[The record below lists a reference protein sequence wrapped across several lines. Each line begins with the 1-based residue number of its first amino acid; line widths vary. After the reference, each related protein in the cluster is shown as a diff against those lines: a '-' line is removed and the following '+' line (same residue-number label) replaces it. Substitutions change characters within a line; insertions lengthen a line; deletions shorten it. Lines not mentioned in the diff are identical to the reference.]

1 MKIESIQ
8 LKHTLHFHNMHAEFK
23 GQQHPVTLI
32 LGDQSS
38 GKTSILRFTYQALT
52 WFAARYKDLR
62 TAGVVMLDQDIM
74 LNRLQSKI
82 DVQIS
87 YPSEFGQLSSSSAE
101 PEESQS
107 LPSSEQSPDPHYYC
121 AWQLYKTLNSQGIG
135 ISKAE
140 TQQLEELAARYQRTL
155 KDDPLLGLPLIAY
168 YPAERFVNEVN
179 LLNKNNPAI
188 FQPAY
193 AYEIS
198 AIPFTTFSRFFEWF
212 REICDIENAQSA
224 QMVQD
229 ILNKNK
235 SSLTSDGKTNDF
247 LASRIAHAHA
257 EIHAPALKSLRRAL
271 AVILPEFSNIY
282 LQYHPKLQLMVTYQG
297 QTMQFQ
303 QLSNSIRNLTALIGD
318 IVRRLCLL
326 NPASLYP
333 CEEGDGI
340 LLIDAIDHQLDQ
352 NMAQVILPRLHQAFP
367 RLQIIAAGN
376 RPELLEQASGFQC
389 LKLENK
395 QLMPIQASLMQ
406 QQFEEIYVQLH
417 TDGDLPL
424 ADNDSPAA
432 SLQEP
437 AEDAATAETL
447 LLQIQEQLSAEQ
459 QQELIHLLQ
468 GNDPRLSHNPLL

>member
-1 MKIESIQ
+1 MKVKSIQ
-8 LKHTLHFHNMHAEFK
+8 LKHTLHFADLHAEF
-23 GQQHPVTLI
+23 QYSDPPITLI

-62 TAGVVMLDQDIM
+62 TAGVVMLDHDIM

-82 DVQIS
+82 DIEIS
-87 YPSEFGQLSSSSAE
+87 YPAELGPLSSRQDLAETDQNVALQTPE
-101 PEESQS
+101 PESY
-107 LPSSEQSPDPHYYC
+107 PC

-140 TQQLEELAARYQRTL
+140 TQPLEELAARYQRAL

-188 FQPAY
+188 FQPAH

-224 QMVQD
+224 QIVQD
-229 ILNKNK
+229 ILDKNHLA
-235 SSLTSDGKTNDF
+235 SASGSMPPDF
-247 LASRIAHAHA
+247 LASRIAQAHA
-257 EIHAPALKSLRRAL
+257 EIHAPALKSLKRAL
-271 AVILPEFSNIY
+271 AIVLPEFSNIY
-282 LQYHPKLQLMVTYQG
+282 LQYHPKLQLMVHYQG
-297 QTMQFQ
+297 KTLQFI
-303 QLSNSIRNLTALIGD
+303 QLSNSIRNLTAMIGD
-318 IVRRLCLL
+318 IVRRMCLL

-333 CEEGDGI
+333 CEEGEGI

-352 NMAQVILPRLHQAFP
+352 NMAEAILPRLHQAFP

-376 RPELLEQASGFQC
+376 RPELLEHAASYQC
-389 LKLENK
+389 LKLENQ
-395 QLMPIQASLMQ
+395 QLIPLQPDRAQ
-406 QQFEEIYVQLH
+406 QQFDEIY
-417 TDGDLPL
+417 
-424 ADNDSPAA
+424 A
-432 SLQEP
+432 SLYSEDSLTAEAESPPAVLIEP
-437 AEDAATAETL
+437 AENMPSAESW
-447 LLQIQEQLSAEQ
+447 LLQIQEQLNPEQ
-459 QQELIHLLQ
+459 QQELIRLLND
-468 GNDPRLSHNPLL
+468 GNPSTNPNHQL